1 MNNKEDDKTSI
12 EEIFNSIKKSA
23 KKVYQHKFNKPN
35 IKKWYEEAEEAQA
48 ELEKEIQ
55 DAGGEKLYYSRNWR
69 SWELGSKI
77 KWCLFWYFVF
87 FIPSLFITT
96 VLLMIVVAIF
106 PEVHHFNQFI
116 LSVLLDFEVRYD
128 KLFHQTLMYT
138 PIINYFITIKIVKWS
153 IQ

>member
-1 MNNKEDDKTSI
+1 MNNKEDNKTSI

-23 KKVYQHKFNKPN
+23 KKVYQYKFNKPN
-35 IKKWYEEAEEAQA
+35 IKRWHEEVEEAQD

-87 FIPSLFITT
+87 FIPSSFITYILVT
-96 VLLMIVVAIF
+96 IVNNLF
-106 PEVHHFNQFI
+106 PYYYYEIVYS
-116 LSVLLDFEVRYD
+116 LKDFEGLSIHDIRLY
-128 KLFHQTLMYT
+128 LTLMCNT
-138 PIINYFITIKIVKWS
+138 IINYFITIKMVKWWVE
-153 IQ
+153 